1 MSRGTLVLLAVAGAA
16 LIYGATNLIIYIAD
30 TNRARKVN
38 DEARSLLNTAAPVV
52 TEAPQEELPPE
63 TPLATPV
70 AVTVTKDPDSTLEPV
85 VTMAPRAQEQTGT
98 AELLSEYTTLYSRN
112 HDLGGWLRVRA
123 LLPTVDIPV
132 VRGKNDYYMTHSFNG
147 AESVEGTAFIDELN
161 SIWPRDEHLF
171 IYAHNL
177 KSGEMFGKLNRLTS
191 LETLRRNPF
200 VDFDTL
206 YEKLVWV
213 PVAAYVCSINEGYED
228 YFNFFETRYRN
239 ETDFDNYIARAKEL
253 SYVKLNVDVRYGDRL
268 LTLVTCHDD
277 EHLQR
282 FCVLYRQMRP
292 GETETEL
299 RSKYFRP
306 GAPAG

>member
-16 LIYGATNLIIYIAD
+16 VIYGAVNLIIYVAD
-30 TNRARKVN
+30 TNRTRAIN

-52 TEAPQEELPPE
+52 TEAPTEDLPPE

-70 AVTVTKDPDSTLEPV
+70 AVTVTRDPNSTLEPV
-85 VTMAPRAQEQTGT
+85 VTMAPRQQEQTGT

-132 VRGKNDYYMTHSFNG
+132 VRGKNDYYMTHSFDG
-147 AESVEGTAFIDELN
+147 TESVEGTAFIDELC

-177 KSGEMFGKLNRLTS
+177 KSGEMFGKLNRLTD
-191 LETLRRNPF
+191 LAVLRRNPF

-206 YEKLVWV
+206 YEKIVWV
-213 PVAAYVCSINEGYED
+213 PVAAYVCSVNDGYED
-228 YFNFFETRYRN
+228 YFNFLVTRFRGRD
-239 ETDFDNYIARAKEL
+239 EFDAYIARAKEL
-253 SYVKLNVDVRYGDRL
+253 SYVKLDTDVHYGDKL
-268 LTLVTCHDD
+268 LTLVTCHDN

-292 GETETEL
+292 DETETFL
-299 RSKYFRP
+299 RSKYF
-306 GAPAG
+306 